1 MRRVAFILLTCLV
14 EIIAWAQQPI
24 DEATVN
30 GAKNVLSGTV
40 CREKTNEPIRQASV
54 VVEGTGCYQR
64 RWFFYAQD
72 RQSSRIHLCF
82 SSWLSEETHSCQW

>member
-54 VVEGTGCYQR
+54 HPDGIRSLQVL
-64 RWFFYAQD
+64 
-72 RQSSRIHLCF
+72 SSASPCSTQKKI
-82 SSWLSEETHSCQW
+82 T